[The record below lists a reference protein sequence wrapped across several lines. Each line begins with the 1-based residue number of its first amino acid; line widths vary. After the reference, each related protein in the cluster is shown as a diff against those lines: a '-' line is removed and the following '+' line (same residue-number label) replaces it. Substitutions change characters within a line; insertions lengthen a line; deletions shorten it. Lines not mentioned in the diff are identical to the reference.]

1 MERFE
6 WFIKK
11 ANIDFKQHQ
20 YDGVKWC
27 IENERSTTMPC
38 GVKGGFIADEMG
50 LGKTIMMIGVVLSN
64 FLPRTLIILPSI
76 LIDQW
81 IAEIKRTTG
90 HTALLY
96 YGPNKKLI
104 TLEQLNASPIV
115 ITSYNTMA
123 LKRTS
128 TEVSP
133 LHQVKWSRLIFDEAH
148 HLRNGKQRFWGAKQL
163 MAPIRWLVSGTPVQ
177 NRVKDYYNLCA
188 SLNLPSSFYKIPE
201 NRIIVAK
208 FFLLKRTKL
217 DVGIALPVCHLDTDT
232 VDWKNGSERELSK
245 NIHHSLKH
253 SSIHERFQAIS
264 YARRV
269 CILPEMLT
277 GYAGDCDA
285 TKSSSKMDAVMRT
298 LLSRIGNG
306 NGKIVFCHYHLE
318 MDTIVSRLQDIGFTD
333 VATFDGRTLKSKR
346 TGVLKEGHEILIVQV
361 QTGCEGLNLQDDY
374 SEVYFV
380 SPTWNPAIESQA
392 IARCHR
398 IGQKKEV
405 HVFRFC
411 MELVDEELQ
420 SIEEKMI
427 GLQIS
432 KRELAI
438 ELFKR

>member
-1 MERFE
+1 
-6 WFIKK
+6 
-11 ANIDFKQHQ
+11 
-20 YDGVKWC
+20 
-27 IENERSTTMPC
+27 
-38 GVKGGFIADEMG
+38 
-50 LGKTIMMIGVVLSN
+50 
-64 FLPRTLIILPSI
+64 
-76 LIDQW
+76 
-81 IAEIKRTTG
+81 
-90 HTALLY
+90 
-96 YGPNKKLI
+96 
-104 TLEQLNASPIV
+104 
-115 ITSYNTMA
+115 
-123 LKRTS
+123 
-128 TEVSP
+128 
-133 LHQVKWSRLIFDEAH
+133 
-148 HLRNGKQRFWGAKQL
+148 
-163 MAPIRWLVSGTPVQ
+163 
-177 NRVKDYYNLCA
+177 
-188 SLNLPSSFYKIPE
+188 
-201 NRIIVAK
+201 
-208 FFLLKRTKL
+208 
-217 DVGIALPVCHLDTDT
+217 
-232 VDWKNGSERELSK
+232 
-245 NIHHSLKH
+245 
-253 SSIHERFQAIS
+253 
-264 YARRV
+264 
-269 CILPEMLT
+269 MLT